1 MIKFFENFDTLKKI
15 NHNYEMVSI
24 LWFTFQITFVSCHSN
39 RTSKDTLG
47 MSNYVSCP
55 LSMLTYQKTFEV
67 RLYILTMEVI
77 IMPSAENHE
86 KQLLN
91 NYLNPFNVKM

>member
-1 MIKFFENFDTLKKI
+1 
-15 NHNYEMVSI
+15 MVLI
-24 LWFTFQITFVSCHSN
+24 LWFTFRKTFVSCHSN

-67 RLYILTMEVI
+67 RLYIFDDGGDHHAFSRKPRKAIT
-77 IMPSAENHE
+77 
-86 KQLLN
+86 KQL
-91 NYLNPFNVKM
+91 P